1 MHLTILYT
9 ANLRG
14 DLALLPRLHTFLRQL
29 REQVAGAGRVL
40 LLDAGN
46 ACDSAVWHCDVTG
59 GRSAVLVL
67 DAMGYQAANV
77 AGFLTEAGREKLAE
91 NLLALALVDEAKSWT
106 QDGVVVTATNDTPD
120 HDHDLCILLEPGE
133 ATRLDG
139 RWLSLADVKAGQVG
153 VVQIGPKDGNGTL
166 SIQHSEIMT
175 IPANMPPDPTI
186 AGTVDFVLEE
196 ARYYSRRG

>member
-29 REQVAGAGRVL
+29 RERYAGVGRVL

-46 ACDSAVWHCDVTG
+46 ACENAVWHCDVTG
-59 GRSAVLVL
+59 GRSALLVL

-77 AGFLTEAGREKLAE
+77 AGFLTDAGREKLAE
-91 NLLALALVDEAKSWT
+91 NLLALALVDEAKSWV

-120 HDHDLCILLEPGE
+120 QDHDLCILLEPGDVT
-133 ATRLDG
+133 ALAGNR
-139 RWLSLADVKAGQVG
+139 LSLTDVQAGQVG
-153 VVQIGPKDGNGTL
+153 MVQIGAKDGNGTL
-166 SIQHSEIMT
+166 ALQHAEIISM
-175 IPANMPPDPTI
+175 PANTPPDPTI